1 MQEVCTKFTGK
12 LACIHA
18 AARALKRVEGK
29 RGKEIGRC
37 REVGAALL
45 RAPSL
50 VREQAGRKGADNDS
64 LRLFCHHGFDRWA
77 ARTMELTGRM
87 DARQCLAGWERRKID
102 QPVKEIN
109 GSIVTKIRLLVTRES
124 LGSH

>member
-1 MQEVCTKFTGK
+1 MQEVCAKFTGK
-12 LACIHA
+12 LAGFHA

-29 RGKEIGRC
+29 RGEEIGRC
-37 REVGAALL
+37 RAVGTALL

-50 VREQAGRKGADNDS
+50 MREQEERRGADNDS

-87 DARQCLAGWERRKID
+87 DARQCLSGWEPRKID
-102 QPVKEIN
+102 KPVKQID
-109 GSIVTKIRLLVTRES
+109 GSIVTKIRLLVTRKS

>member
-1 MQEVCTKFTGK
+1 LQEVCTKFTGK
-12 LACIHA
+12 LAYFHA
-18 AARALKRVEGK
+18 DARAFKRVEGK

-37 REVGAALL
+37 RVVGAALL

-50 VREQAGRKGADNDS
+50 MREQAGRKGADNDS

-102 QPVKEIN
+102 KPVKQID
-109 GSIVTKIRLLVTRES
+109 GLVVTKIRLLVTSKS
-124 LGSH
+124 LENQ

>member
-18 AARALKRVEGK
+18 AARALKRAEGK

-37 REVGAALL
+37 RAVGAALL

-50 VREQAGRKGADNDS
+50 MREQAGRKGAENDS

-87 DARQCLAGWERRKID
+87 DARQCLAGWELRKID
-102 QPVKEIN
+102 KPVKQID
-109 GSIVTKIRLLVTRES
+109 GPIVTKIRLLVTRKS

>member
-1 MQEVCTKFTGK
+1 M
-12 LACIHA
+12 
-18 AARALKRVEGK
+18 
-29 RGKEIGRC
+29 
-37 REVGAALL
+37 
-45 RAPSL
+45 
-50 VREQAGRKGADNDS
+50 REQVGRKGADNDG
-64 LRLFCHHGFDRWA
+64 LQLFCHHEFDRWA

-102 QPVKEIN
+102 KPVKEIN